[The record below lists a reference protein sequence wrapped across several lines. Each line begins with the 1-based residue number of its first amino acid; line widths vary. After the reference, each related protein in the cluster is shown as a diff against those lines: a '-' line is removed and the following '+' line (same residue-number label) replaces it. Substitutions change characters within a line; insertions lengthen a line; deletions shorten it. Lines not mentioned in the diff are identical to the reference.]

1 MASYN
6 IPNKPCKLTILILT
20 PAAGVGVG
28 LVKAS
33 TLKQWSL
40 KPKKKT
46 TTKINEIGF
55 FNTQIKVVKENL
67 LNLNIV
73 FNVIKTK
80 QYRNVSFF

>member
-6 IPNKPCKLTILILT
+6 IPNKPCKLTIHILT

-40 KPKKKT
+40 KTKQKT
-46 TTKINEIGF
+46 TKKN
-55 FNTQIKVVKENL
+55 QWDRHL
-67 LNLNIV
+67 
-73 FNVIKTK
+73 
-80 QYRNVSFF
+80 QYTNKSCQRKSPKYKHSL